1 MTQQALSGIT
11 VLDLSEYVNGAYCT
25 KLLGAF
31 GADVIKIERTSGGDP
46 ARRVGPFLRDEP
58 NPETSALFLY
68 LNTNKKSITLDIKT
82 TAGRKI
88 FRRLA
93 TRADVLVEG
102 FRPGTMA
109 ELGLDYA
116 ALKEINPGLVMASI
130 TDFGQSGPYRYYKGG
145 RLVINALSGY
155 MFVNGEPG
163 REPLAAGGEQP
174 AYQGGLHGYT
184 GIMASLIHRENTGKG
199 QYVDVSQMECMSS
212 LHQFVVN
219 RYEYSGNIQQ
229 RVGNRYAH
237 SHPASI
243 YPCKDG
249 HVSVNTPSLQFLE
262 PMLTL
267 MELEHMLEDPRFET
281 PFHCL
286 ANADAFDE
294 MVLPWFKERTRKEI
308 IDAFQEW
315 RVPAACVNTVD
326 DLLNDDQ
333 YRARDF
339 WVDIDHP
346 EAGVHPYATA
356 PHKMSETPIQA
367 KRAPLLG
374 EHNEEVYCGMLGMGK
389 EELVRM
395 RGLGVI

>member
-1 MTQQALSGIT
+1 MTDQALSGIT
-11 VLDLSEYVNGAYCT
+11 VLDLSENVAGPYCT

-31 GADVIKIERTSGGDP
+31 GADVIKVERTDGGDP
-46 ARRVGPFLRDEP
+46 SRQIGPFLNDDP
-58 NPETSALFLY
+58 NPETSAFFLY
-68 LNTNKKSITLDIKT
+68 LNTNKKSVTLDIET
-82 TAGRKI
+82 DTGRRI
-88 FRRLA
+88 ARRLA
-93 TRADVLVEG
+93 QKADVLVEG
-102 FRPGTMA
+102 FRPGRMA

-116 ALKEINPGLVMASI
+116 TLRDLNSGLVMASI
-130 TDFGQSGPYRYYKGG
+130 TDFGQTGPYRHLKGG
-145 RLVINALSGY
+145 RLVLNALSGY

-163 REPLAAGGEQP
+163 REPLAAAGEQP

-184 GIMASLIHRENTGKG
+184 GIMAALMHRENTGRG

-219 RYEYSGNIQQ
+219 RYAYSGHIQL

-249 HVSVNTPSLQFLE
+249 YVSVNTPSLQFLE

-281 PFHCL
+281 PFHCM

-294 MVLPWFKERTRKEI
+294 MVMPWFRERTRKEI
-308 IDAFQEW
+308 IDAYQEW
-315 RVPAACVNTVD
+315 RVPAAYVNDVEE
-326 DLLNDDQ
+326 LLADEH

-346 EAGVHPYATA
+346 VAGTLPYASTA
-356 PHKMSETPIQA
+356 FRMSRTPAQP

-374 EHNEEVYCGMLGMGK
+374 EHNEEIYCGMLAFKKG
-389 EELVRM
+389 ELVRM
-395 RGLGVI
+395 REMGVV

>member
-1 MTQQALSGIT
+1 MEDQALSGIT
-11 VLDLSEYVNGAYCT
+11 VLDLSEDVSGAYCT

-31 GADVIKIERTSGGDP
+31 GADVIKVERPDGGDP
-46 ARRVGPFLRDEP
+46 ARNVGPFLKDDP
-58 NPETSALFLY
+58 DPECSALFLY
-68 LNTNKKSITLDIKT
+68 LNTNKKSITLDFKT
-82 TAGRKI
+82 STGIRILKDLI
-88 FRRLA
+88 
-93 TRADVLVEG
+93 TGIDILVEG
-102 FRPGTMA
+102 FQPGAMA

-116 ALKEINPGLVMASI
+116 SLKEINPGLVMASI
-130 TDFGQSGPYRYYKGG
+130 ADFGQSGPYRYYKGG
-145 RLVINALSGY
+145 RLVLNALSGY

-174 AYQGGLHGYT
+174 AYQGGLHAYT
-184 GIMASLIHRENTGKG
+184 GIMAALIHRENTGKG
-199 QYVDVSQMECMSS
+199 QYIDISQMECMSS

-249 HVSVNTPSLQFLE
+249 YISVNTPSLQFLE

-286 ANADAFDE
+286 ANADAFDA
-294 MVLPWFKERTRKEI
+294 MVLPWFRDRTRKEI
-308 IDAFQEW
+308 IEVFQEW
-315 RVPAACVNTVD
+315 RVPAAYVNNVE

-333 YRARDF
+333 YKARDF
-339 WVDIDHP
+339 WTDIDHP
-346 EAGVHPYATA
+346 EAGMLPYASA
-356 PHKMSETPIQA
+356 PYHMSETPTQPE
-367 KRAPLLG
+367 RAPLLG
-374 EHNEEVYCGMLGMGK
+374 EHNEVVFGELGLSR
-389 EELVRM
+389 EDLVRL
-395 RGLGVI
+395 RSAEVI